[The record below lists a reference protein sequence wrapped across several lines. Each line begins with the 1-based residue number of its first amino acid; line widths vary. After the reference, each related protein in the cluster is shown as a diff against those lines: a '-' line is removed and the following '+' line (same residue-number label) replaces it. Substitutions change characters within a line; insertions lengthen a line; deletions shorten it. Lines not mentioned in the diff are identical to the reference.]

1 MLEAGSMIQPAD
13 NVNRI
18 QEITARLEELSKFD
32 ILDFWE
38 EVKKLEQEKEKLLD
52 SKAAPIGLLDPT
64 AAPVGPGSLGSL
76 ERDTAA

>member
-1 MLEAGSMIQPAD
+1 MNQPAD

-38 EVKKLEQEKEKLLD
+38 EVKKLEQEK
-52 SKAAPIGLLDPT
+52 AALQQN
-64 AAPVGPGSLGSL
+64 AA
-76 ERDTAA
+76 A